1 MYHEG
6 KVKIFFF
13 PFSLIQYKVIGKFNQ
28 INGIIQFTFYDYF
41 GCYWQIGLVG
51 NDSTIA
57 IFIEDKAK

>member
-1 MYHEG
+1 M
-6 KVKIFFF
+6 
-13 PFSLIQYKVIGKFNQ
+13 QYKVIGKFNQ
-28 INGIIQFTFYDYF
+28 INDITQFIFYDYF